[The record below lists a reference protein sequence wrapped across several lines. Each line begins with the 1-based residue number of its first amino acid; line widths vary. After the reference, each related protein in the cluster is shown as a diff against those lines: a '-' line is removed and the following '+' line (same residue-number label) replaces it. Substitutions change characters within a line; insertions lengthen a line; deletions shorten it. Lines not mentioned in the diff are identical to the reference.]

1 MFNGRPWTPDDT
13 KALLQQVS
21 LRKRVDETARLQK
34 RTVTSVESK
43 LKSIAANLYFNEQ
56 LPYEEVEEK
65 TGIKKDALLVRRI
78 AASSSGSPKL
88 DIAIAKPAPM
98 SSPEPIPVAIPVAI
112 PNAEPIQVITTESP
126 FTLERL
132 STLLI
137 SIKLIVTT
145 RKYLSHLRKLI
156 NQ

>member
-1 MFNGRPWTPDDT
+1 MFNGRPWTTDDT

-21 LRKRVDETARLQK
+21 SRKKVDEIARLQK
-34 RTVTSVESK
+34 RTVASIESK

-78 AASSSGSPKL
+78 AASASGSPKTEVATVMAMAMGSPERMP
-88 DIAIAKPAPM
+88 DAKPMAK
-98 SSPEPIPVAIPVAI
+98 
-112 PNAEPIQVITTESP
+112 PIQVITTESP
-126 FTLERL
+126 FALERL

-137 SIKLIVTT
+137 SSIPCLLT
-145 RKYLSHLRKLI
+145 SS
-156 NQ
+156 

>member
-21 LRKRVDETARLQK
+21 YRKKVDEIARLQK
-34 RTVTSVESK
+34 RTVASVESK

-56 LPYEEVEEK
+56 LPYEEVESR

-78 AASSSGSPKL
+78 AASASGSPKTEV
-88 DIAIAKPAPM
+88 ATVMAMAM
-98 SSPEPIPVAIPVAI
+98 GSPERMPD
-112 PNAEPIQVITTESP
+112 AEPMAKPIQVITTESP
-126 FTLERL
+126 FALERL

-137 SIKLIVTT
+137 SSIPCLLT
-145 RKYLSHLRKLI
+145 SS
-156 NQ
+156 

>member
-13 KALLQQVS
+13 KVLLQQVS
-21 LRKRVDETARLQK
+21 LRKRVDEIARLQK
-34 RTVTSVESK
+34 RTVASIESK

-88 DIAIAKPAPM
+88 EPPAPM
-98 SSPEPIPVAIPVAI
+98 SSPVAIPI
-112 PNAEPIQVITTESP
+112 AEPIQVITTESP
-126 FTLERL
+126 FTIERL

-137 SIKLIVTT
+137 SSIPCLLTT
-145 RKYLSHLRKLI
+145 S
-156 NQ
+156 

>member
-13 KALLQQVS
+13 KTLLQQVS
-21 LRKRVDETARLQK
+21 LRKRVDEIARLQK
-34 RTVTSVESK
+34 RTVASIESK

-88 DIAIAKPAPM
+88 DVAIAKPAPM
-98 SSPEPIPVAIPVAI
+98 SSPVAIPI
-112 PNAEPIQVITTESP
+112 AEPIQVITTESP
-126 FTLERL
+126 FTIERI

-137 SIKLIVTT
+137 SSIPCLLTT
-145 RKYLSHLRKLI
+145 S
-156 NQ
+156 

>member
-21 LRKRVDETARLQK
+21 YRKKVDEIARLQK
-34 RTVTSVESK
+34 RTVASVESK

-56 LPYEEVEEK
+56 LPYEEVESR

-78 AASSSGSPKL
+78 AASASGSPKTEVATVMAMAMGSPERMP
-88 DIAIAKPAPM
+88 DAKPMAK
-98 SSPEPIPVAIPVAI
+98 
-112 PNAEPIQVITTESP
+112 PIQVITTESP
-126 FTLERL
+126 FALERL

-137 SIKLIVTT
+137 SSIPCLLT
-145 RKYLSHLRKLI
+145 SS
-156 NQ
+156 

>member
-13 KALLQQVS
+13 KTLLQQVS
-21 LRKRVDETARLQK
+21 SRKKVEEIARLQK
-34 RTVTSVESK
+34 RTVASIESK

-65 TGIKKDALLVRRI
+65 TGIKKDVLLVRRI

-88 DIAIAKPAPM
+88 DVAIAKPAPM
-98 SSPEPIPVAIPVAI
+98 SSPVAIPI
-112 PNAEPIQVITTESP
+112 AEPIQVITTESP
-126 FTLERL
+126 FTIERI

-137 SIKLIVTT
+137 SSIPCLLTT
-145 RKYLSHLRKLI
+145 S
-156 NQ
+156 

>member
-13 KALLQQVS
+13 KTLLQQVS
-21 LRKRVDETARLQK
+21 SRKKVEEIARLQK
-34 RTVTSVESK
+34 RTVASIESK

-88 DIAIAKPAPM
+88 DVAIAKPAPM
-98 SSPEPIPVAIPVAI
+98 SSPVAIPI
-112 PNAEPIQVITTESP
+112 AEPIQVITTESP
-126 FTLERL
+126 FTIERI

-137 SIKLIVTT
+137 SSIPCLLTT
-145 RKYLSHLRKLI
+145 S
-156 NQ
+156 

>member
-21 LRKRVDETARLQK
+21 SRKKVEEIARLQK

-78 AASSSGSPKL
+78 AASASGSPKL
-88 DIAIAKPAPM
+88 EVAMAKPLATHI
-98 SSPEPIPVAIPVAI
+98 PEPEPVAMGSTEPVSTPEPKPIP
-112 PNAEPIQVITTESP
+112 EPIQVITTESP

-137 SIKLIVTT
+137 SSIPCLLTT
-145 RKYLSHLRKLI
+145 S
-156 NQ
+156 